1 MKQLILAVVSV
12 MILNVGFS
20 QDDIGFGVDME
31 GNIPK
36 GLNKGDKAPT
46 FILKDVDGKEVSS
59 DKLLAEQ
66 EIVVIFYRGEWC
78 PYCNKHMSQL
88 QDALERIAEMGASV
102 VAIAPEL
109 PKYID
114 QTIKKSKASF
124 SIISDT
130 SHVIMD
136 AWNVSFRLDDKTFKR
151 YQGFG
156 INLERAS
163 GNDDRILPVPATYII
178 KPDGTISAV
187 HFDVNYKERMPV
199 VDIIKAL
206 SELK

>member
-1 MKQLILAVVSV
+1 MKFPTFLILILLSISVYAQEPSALDLGSKAPEIEAIDNLGTAYSLSQALENGPVAVV
-12 MILNVGFS
+12 
-20 QDDIGFGVDME
+20 
-31 GNIPK
+31 
-36 GLNKGDKAPT
+36 
-46 FILKDVDGKEVSS
+46 
-59 DKLLAEQ
+59 
-66 EIVVIFYRGEWC
+66 FYRGEWC

-88 QDALERIAEMGASV
+88 QDALEQITEMGASV

-114 QTIKKSKASF
+114 QTIKKSKATF

-130 SHVIMD
+130 RHVIMD

-178 KPDGTISAV
+178 KPDGTIAAV

-199 VDIIKAL
+199 ADIIKAL